1 MRRLG
6 AGRADAVDLHDMGQ
20 FGIAFGAGGGFEP
33 RGVAAGQ
40 SVDSA
45 ATAADDVVM
54 VVARRD
60 EGVEAAATLERV
72 TLDDASVVHGAEAPI
87 DRDEVQLVVASGL
100 MNLLSAQGVLR
111 RIQDLEHGQA
121 WRGDPHSLLLHA
133 EDSRFDAITGVL
145 PTASFLMA
153 MALGHIP

>member
-40 SVDSA
+40 SVNSA

-60 EGVEAAATLERV
+60 EGVEATAALERV
-72 TLDDASVVHGAEAPI
+72 TLDDAGVVHGAKASV
-87 DRDEVQLVVASGL
+87 DRDEVQFVVAGRL
-100 MNLLSAQGVLR
+100 MNLFGAKGVFR
-111 RIQDLEHGQA
+111 RREDLEHG
-121 WRGDPHSLLLHA
+121 
-133 EDSRFDAITGVL
+133 
-145 PTASFLMA
+145 
-153 MALGHIP
+153 

>member
-1 MRRLG
+1 MRGKSDMGRLG

-40 SVDSA
+40 SVNSA

-60 EGVEAAATLERV
+60 EGVEATAALERV
-72 TLDDASVVHGAEAPI
+72 TLDDAGVVHGAKASV
-87 DRDEVQLVVASGL
+87 DRDEVQFVVAGRL
-100 MNLLSAQGVLR
+100 MNLFGAKGVFR
-111 RIQDLEHGQA
+111 RREDLEHG
-121 WRGDPHSLLLHA
+121 
-133 EDSRFDAITGVL
+133 
-145 PTASFLMA
+145 
-153 MALGHIP
+153 